1 MNKTE
6 IFKIIKS
13 IKGYQ
18 TSLKHDSYD
27 KRQKNSNKPFQK
39 YEFLGDRVLGLVI
52 SEYLINNFLIL
63 QPYNNYIELV
73 YCFIEIDKNLE
84 EFTMEVFKTLDIRG
98 LSFFKAYQLAS
109 EEFKRIKK
117 NGILELIV
125 DKQKN
130 FTEDFSKWAKSQGG
144 KIFDIEDDHR
154 MVRLFIRKGSRVAK
168 V

>member
-1 MNKTE
+1 
-6 IFKIIKS
+6 
-13 IKGYQ
+13 
-18 TSLKHDSYD
+18 
-27 KRQKNSNKPFQK
+27 
-39 YEFLGDRVLGLVI
+39 
-52 SEYLINNFLIL
+52 
-63 QPYNNYIELV
+63 
-73 YCFIEIDKNLE
+73 
-84 EFTMEVFKTLDIRG
+84 MEMFKTLDIRG

-154 MVRLFIRKGSRVAK
+154 MVRLFIRKGSRVLKTYAFHK
-168 V
+168 PRLFQILYFSVSSSR

>member
-1 MNKTE
+1 M
-6 IFKIIKS
+6 
-13 IKGYQ
+13 
-18 TSLKHDSYD
+18 
-27 KRQKNSNKPFQK
+27 
-39 YEFLGDRVLGLVI
+39 
-52 SEYLINNFLIL
+52 INNFLIL

>member
-1 MNKTE
+1 M
-6 IFKIIKS
+6 
-13 IKGYQ
+13 
-18 TSLKHDSYD
+18 
-27 KRQKNSNKPFQK
+27 
-39 YEFLGDRVLGLVI
+39 
-52 SEYLINNFLIL
+52 

-73 YCFIEIDKNLE
+73 YCFIKIDKNLE

-154 MVRLFIRKGSRVAK
+154 MVRLFIRKGSRVVKA
-168 V
+168 